1 LIAAD
6 GLSALVALSIRPI
19 SVPSLRSLLR
29 PLNIPARIFK
39 GAIQYNIP
47 ARIFKGAFQCLLIQ
61 KRRIQLLLLQSLLI
75 PLNIPAR
82 IFKRRIQLQRAPGIR
97 ERPLIVRRVLGRP
110 R

>member
-29 PLNIPARIFK
+29 PLNIPARIFT
-39 GAIQYNIP
+39 GAIQFNIP
-47 ARIFKGAFQCLLIQ
+47 ARIFKGAIQLLLPQSLLIQ
-61 KRRIQLLLLQSLLI
+61 KRRIGRHRRTRIQLPLLQSSHI

-82 IFKRRIQLQRAPGIR
+82 IFKFGI
-97 ERPLIVRRVLGRP
+97 
-110 R
+110 